1 MAQKFADLNVSNT
14 AILAKARAMGFSD
27 CRRATVIQLNS
38 QKDLNLLRC
47 SEGGLLCVESQNGEL
62 LRAACKNKNSALI
75 NALAVQGF
83 SRDDGLIRAVAENEK
98 AFEIP
103 LSALVL
109 QKHVFRAKA
118 ISQLKEFARRCNKL
132 GAKMVFTSRAKEE
145 WDLKSP
151 REIIAIASLLG
162 LSREQAA
169 AAIGKNAMEIIERR
183 EGERVGQGE
192 RGA

>member
-14 AILAKARAMGFSD
+14 AMIAKARAMGFSD
-27 CRRATVIQLNS
+27 VLQATVIQLNS
-38 QKDLNLLRC
+38 QKDLNLLRG
-47 SEGGLLCVESQNGEL
+47 SEGGLLCAESQNGEL
-62 LRAACKNKNSALI
+62 LRAACKNKNVALV
-75 NALAVQGF
+75 NALPVPGF

-103 LSALVL
+103 ISTLLCS
-109 QKHVFRAKA
+109 KHVFRAKA

-132 GAKMVFTSRAKEE
+132 GAKMVFTSRAREE

-162 LSREQAA
+162 LAREQAA
-169 AAIGKNAMEIIERR
+169 AAIGKNAMGILENF
-183 EGERVGQGE
+183 
-192 RGA
+192 GAQK